1 MNCDMKDKLEEFI
14 EQNLEEEP
22 VHDSEEFKRILL
34 EKILDAMNTENIQ
47 EKNEKYSDAIVYLW
61 DEVGRD
67 SRFADS
73 VVLVLAKLILFE
85 DFTVLR

>member
-22 VHDSEEFKRILL
+22 VHDSEEFKQILL
-34 EKILDAMNTENIQ
+34 EKILDAMNTEKIQ
-47 EKNEKYSDAIVYLW
+47 EKNQKYSDAIVYLW

-67 SRFADS
+67 SKFADS

-85 DFTVLR
+85 DFTVFG

>member
-1 MNCDMKDKLEEFI
+1 MNCDMKDKLEELI

-34 EKILDAMNTENIQ
+34 EKILDAMNTEKIQ
-47 EKNEKYSDAIVYLW
+47 EKNQKYSDAIVYLW

-67 SRFADS
+67 SKFADS

-85 DFTVLR
+85 DFTVFG

>member
-1 MNCDMKDKLEEFI
+1 
-14 EQNLEEEP
+14 
-22 VHDSEEFKRILL
+22 
-34 EKILDAMNTENIQ
+34 MNTEKVQ

-67 SRFADS
+67 SKFADS

-85 DFTVLR
+85 DFTMFV